1 MYVTLCYVQGLTI
14 LCRASAYLLLA
25 NPNKLEA
32 HKTMPNALLHNIA
45 FKFLG
50 PMPFNGFR
58 TRGFSVPFSS
68 EFRLPLHCLSFT
80 MEGLLMPLLVKMI
93 LPRLSFQMLT
103 AWLAIFSMFVSAA
116 CLYSVPFVK
125 LSDFQ

>member
-1 MYVTLCYVQGLTI
+1 
-14 LCRASAYLLLA
+14 
-25 NPNKLEA
+25 
-32 HKTMPNALLHNIA
+32 MPNALLHNNA

-50 PMPFNGFR
+50 PMPFDGFR
-58 TRGFSVPFSS
+58 TRGFSIPFSS
-68 EFRLPLHCLSFT
+68 EFRLPLYCLSLI
-80 MEGLLMPLLVKMI
+80 MEGLLMPPLVKMV

-103 AWLAIFSMFVSAA
+103 AWLAIFSMLVSAA